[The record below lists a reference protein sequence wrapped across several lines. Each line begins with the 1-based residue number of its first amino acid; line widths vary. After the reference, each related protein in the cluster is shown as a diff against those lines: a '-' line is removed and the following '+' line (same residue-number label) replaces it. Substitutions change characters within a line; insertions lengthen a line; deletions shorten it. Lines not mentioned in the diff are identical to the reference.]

1 MKDVLVTVKTVQTDD
16 SGKPDTIELT
26 AEGSFAKKDDAYL
39 IKYTDCF
46 LAGADEPILTTVRV
60 GSDGSVTVSRSGK
73 FKSRFTIEKGRRCQC
88 MYATPYGTLSMG
100 FFGESIESRLTENG
114 GEIKLTCTVDV
125 NNSQMNKNEM
135 TICIKD
141 VQF

>member
-1 MKDVLVTVKTVQTDD
+1 MSEYLLEVKDLKKYFDTPK
-16 SGKPDTIELT
+16 GKLH
-26 AEGSFAKKDDAYL
+26 A
-39 IKYTDCF
+39 
-46 LAGADEPILTTVRV
+46 V
-60 GSDGSVTVSRSGK
+60 DGVS
-73 FKSRFTIEKGRRCQC
+73 FTIEKGRRCQC

-100 FFGESIESRLTENG
+100 FFGESIENRLTENG
-114 GEIKLTCTVDV
+114 GEIKLTYTVDV